1 MLGSMTAEGMPQD
14 KMLETLERLLEIQI
28 ADLEAAL
35 VHCCDLIA
43 AAVKADKVDAFLYCP
58 SNDSLVAMGSSSQP
72 LSALQHKLGLH
83 ILPISNGGRVVQ
95 VYTDGITHVTGR
107 LDEDADEVKGIK
119 EALKVRSQIGVAL
132 HVDGHRRG
140 MLMIASQKPDFF
152 KPDDVRFAEAVAR
165 WVSIV
170 TRNAEMA
177 QEIARNAAEQGRRA
191 VADELITVLAHDLRN
206 LLAPIVSRLQLMRF
220 RARTEKRD
228 RDVADCEAA
237 ERSTARL
244 NRLISDL
251 LDVARLDQGVLRL
264 DLQPVDLAAIARES
278 AHALATAEH
287 DVHVDAAERVVVAA
301 DPDRLRQ
308 SIENVLANAI
318 RHSPTGAD
326 VNIFVRADVRED
338 GEWGCLEIHD
348 QGPGI
353 PADLLPRIFDKF
365 VSGSKSSG
373 LGLGLYLAKRI
384 ALAHGGDL
392 TAESSSRVGARF
404 TLSIAGYREQPD
416 ADPTALPT

>member
-1 MLGSMTAEGMPQD
+1 MLA
-14 KMLETLERLLEIQI
+14 TLEHLLAIEI
-28 ADLEAAL
+28 ADLEVAL

-43 AAVKADKVDAFLYCP
+43 AAVRADKVDAFLYTP
-58 SNDSLVAMGSSSQP
+58 SKDSLVAIGSSTQP
-72 LSALQHKLGLH
+72 LSALQHKLGLDV
-83 ILPISNGGRVVQ
+83 LPVSNGGRAVE
-95 VYTDGITHVTGR
+95 VYAKGTTFFTGR
-107 LDEDADEVKGIK
+107 LDEDGEEVKGVK
-119 EALKVRSQIGVAL
+119 EALKIRSQIGVAL
-132 HVDGHRRG
+132 HVDGRRRG

-152 KPDDVRFAEAVAR
+152 TAEDVRFAEAVAR
-165 WVSIV
+165 WVSTV

-177 QEIARNAAEQGRRA
+177 QEIARNAVEQGRRA

-228 RDVADCEAA
+228 RDIADCEAA

-264 DLQPVDLAAIARES
+264 DVQPVDLAGLARES

-301 DPDRLRQ
+301 DPDRIRQ
-308 SIENVLANAI
+308 CIENVLSNAI
-318 RHSPTGAD
+318 RHSPHGAD
-326 VNIFVRADVRED
+326 VNVFVRAQATGD
-338 GEWGCLEIHD
+338 GDWGVVEIHD

-353 PADLLPRIFDKF
+353 PAEILPRIFDKF

-384 ALAHGGDL
+384 AVAHGGDL
-392 TAESSSRVGARF
+392 TADSTAGLGARF
-404 TLSIAGYREQPD
+404 TLRLAGYREEPE
-416 ADPTALPT
+416 ADQG